1 MLIKKTEI
9 KISDIHGL
17 GLFAKE
23 DIKKGEVVIEKTTEG
38 LDLSL
43 TEGEFSKLKKHEQDY
58 IKHYGFK
65 FKLTGTY
72 YLTFDNTRFINH
84 SGDGNITLNEKDI
97 TVVAKRDIKNGEEI
111 TQNYNEFDLL
121 SLEEKQNEKD

>member
-17 GLFAKE
+17 GLFANE
-23 DIKKGEVVIEKTTEG
+23 DIKKEDVVIEKTTEG
-38 LDLSL
+38 LDISL
-43 TEGEFSKLKKHEQDY
+43 TEEEFAKLKKSEQDY

-65 FKLTGTY
+65 FKLTRTY

-84 SGDGNITLNEKDI
+84 SNDGNITLNKKNI
-97 TVVAKRDIKNGEEI
+97 TVVAKRDIKRGEEI
-111 TQNYNEFDLL
+111 TQNYNEFDEL
-121 SLEEKQNEKD
+121 SLEEKTS